1 MKSVCQVMG
10 VYDCF
15 RVHAVTVIALPFCF
29 RFRKESGGESGAIQ
43 NKKYIFVA

>member
-1 MKSVCQVMG
+1 MKFVCQVMG
-10 VYDCF
+10 VYDYL

-29 RFRKESGGESGAIQ
+29 RLRKESGGESGVIQ

>member
-15 RVHAVTVIALPFCF
+15 KGHVVTVIALPFCF

>member
-1 MKSVCQVMG
+1 MG

-29 RFRKESGGESGAIQ
+29 RFRKESGGESGVIQ